1 MKTVVDNSTLATLWV
16 AQSQAA
22 ARSSSGSFNASHIA
36 SYGTTIGAIIK
47 AKDGRTAYLLNSTKY
62 SNTTSVMQGIVR
74 YAVPADALVFM
85 VPGVDR
91 WQLGEFADS
100 KRVLKALEA
109 KRAALLDESE
119 SSREPK
125 KSRLRDDAANT
136 ETLMREYR
144 EFVAA

>member
-1 MKTVVDNSTLATLWV
+1 MKTVVDNSTLAALWV

-47 AKDGRTAYLLNSTKY
+47 AADGRTAYLLNSTKY
-62 SNTTSVMQGIVR
+62 SNTTSVLQGIVR
-74 YAVPADALVFM
+74 DAVPADALVFM

-91 WQLGEFADS
+91 WQSGEFADS
-100 KRVLKALEA
+100 KRILKSLEA
-109 KRAALLDESE
+109 KRAAFLGESD

-125 KSRLRDDAANT
+125 KSRLRDDAAKV
-136 ETLMREYR
+136 ESLVREYS
-144 EFVAA
+144 EFVA